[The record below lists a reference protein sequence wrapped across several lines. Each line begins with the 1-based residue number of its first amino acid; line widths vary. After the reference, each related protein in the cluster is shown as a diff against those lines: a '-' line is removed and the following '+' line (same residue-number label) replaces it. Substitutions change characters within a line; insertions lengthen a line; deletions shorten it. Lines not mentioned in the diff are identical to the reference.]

1 VHIDVCGW
9 VKKNDLHLWFH
20 LPPANNA
27 ASVEKRAQSVEKR
40 AAQSA
45 EKRKRAVQQVA
56 ARQMLEVAAMQNV
69 GNHLTPQAINPKAHV
84 SAQKKTIEQQY
95 QWPLGEGAIPL
106 SVGLWSNAG
115 SVLLT
120 RNRSVSVSFQL
131 HFSLWSTPSF

>member
-1 VHIDVCGW
+1 MGE
-9 VKKNDLHLWFH
+9 KNDLHLWFH

-27 ASVEKRAQSVEKR
+27 ASVEKRAQSAEKR
-40 AAQSA
+40 AVL
-45 EKRKRAVQQVA
+45 EVA
-56 ARQMLEVAAMQNV
+56 AKQMIEVAAMQNV

-84 SAQKKTIEQQY
+84 SNQKKTIEQRY
-95 QWPLGEGAIPL
+95 QWPPGEGAIPL

>member
-1 VHIDVCGW
+1 M
-9 VKKNDLHLWFH
+9 KKNDLHLWFH

>member
-1 VHIDVCGW
+1 MHIDVCGW

-45 EKRKRAVQQVA
+45 AKRKRAVLEVA

>member
-20 LPPANNA
+20 LPPAA

-40 AAQSA
+40 AQSA
-45 EKRKRAVQQVA
+45 EKRKRAGLEVA

-84 SAQKKTIEQQY
+84 SAQKKTIEQRY
-95 QWPLGEGAIPL
+95 QWPLSEGAIPL

>member
-1 VHIDVCGW
+1 M
-9 VKKNDLHLWFH
+9 KKNDLHLWFH

-40 AAQSA
+40 AQSA
-45 EKRKRAVQQVA
+45 EKRKRAGLEVA

>member
-1 VHIDVCGW
+1 M
-9 VKKNDLHLWFH
+9 KKNDLHLWFH

-40 AAQSA
+40 AAKSA

-106 SVGLWSNAG
+106 SVGLCSNAG

-131 HFSLWSTPSF
+131 HFSIWSTPSF

>member
-1 VHIDVCGW
+1 MHIDVCGW

-27 ASVEKRAQSVEKR
+27 ASVEKRAQS
-40 AAQSA
+40 A
-45 EKRKRAVQQVA
+45 EKRVA
-56 ARQMLEVAAMQNV
+56 AKQMLEVAAMQNV

-84 SAQKKTIEQQY
+84 STQKKTSEQRY